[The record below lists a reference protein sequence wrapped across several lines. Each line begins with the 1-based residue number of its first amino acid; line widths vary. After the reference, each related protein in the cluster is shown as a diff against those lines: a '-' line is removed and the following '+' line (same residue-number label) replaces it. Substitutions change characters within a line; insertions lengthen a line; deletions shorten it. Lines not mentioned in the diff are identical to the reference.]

1 MLSDTAA
8 SLLLSGMEANPD
20 HLMDLANARMP
31 VGQHAGEL
39 LLDLSEEYIFW
50 FANGALSRGGDM
62 IAVQQT
68 GYYLAVIHELRLKGM
83 DMLLRPLVDRAETA
97 NEHTED
103 FSGDDE
109 LDWLI
114 QMLTE

>member
-8 SLLLSGMEANPD
+8 SLLLSGMEADPD

-31 VGQHAGEL
+31 VGEHAGEL
-39 LLDLSEEYIFW
+39 LLDLPEEYIFW

-62 IAVQQT
+62 GSVQQT

-83 DMLLRPLVDRAETA
+83 DMLLRPLVDRTEASAE
-97 NEHTED
+97 HVED
-103 FSGDDE
+103 LSGDDE
-109 LDWLI
+109 LDWLM
-114 QMLTE
+114 QMLTD